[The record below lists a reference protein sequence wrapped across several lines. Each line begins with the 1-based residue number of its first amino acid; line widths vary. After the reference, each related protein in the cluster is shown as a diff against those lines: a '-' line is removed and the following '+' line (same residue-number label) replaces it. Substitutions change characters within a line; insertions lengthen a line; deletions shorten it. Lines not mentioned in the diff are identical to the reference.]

1 MGTESQPTLT
11 GDRILI
17 PRENLGAATSPRV
30 APSAQ
35 PVRSGHL
42 S

>member
-1 MGTESQPTLT
+1 MTETTLT

-17 PRENLGAATSPRV
+17 PREYLGAATSPRV